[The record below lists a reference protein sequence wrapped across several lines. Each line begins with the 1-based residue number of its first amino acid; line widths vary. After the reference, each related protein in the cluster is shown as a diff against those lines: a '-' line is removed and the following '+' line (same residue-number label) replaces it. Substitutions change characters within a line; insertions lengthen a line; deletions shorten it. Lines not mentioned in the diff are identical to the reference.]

1 MSNCYLLNRNAKLFI
16 STVDPAD
23 LCFSELNSLGLP
35 NKVVGFSER
44 NTWRLPILDGFSF
57 SQSTTSTEVTINEA
71 GAAPNRGQR
80 SFNDSL
86 DPVDVSF
93 STYMRPFQFTDGTSR
108 YFTAT
113 ELPALAGLVGNMLP
127 SIVNTVEV
135 TKYETAVPTDTS
147 VGYTVGEYIFVN
159 SGDAAAGVYVVND
172 LINDVTRVPQY
183 SAGKTIENLYVT
195 VLTAGVASASY
206 TLDAGSYILGT
217 DALVFTQDL
226 TTRTAQETIRATSGV
241 VIGSMD
247 SNDVS
252 TLDHLLIHSR
262 NSDEHQLLKLH
273 LYFELDGSWMAIRDV
288 QMSSASIDFDIEGL
302 AMIAWSAQGTRLYR
316 IAAVDFAD
324 NGGTDYTWDDLVGD
338 ETDLAKLDA
347 GVAINIDAIGPY
359 VNSAVATDE
368 GLIPYFGGNA
378 DFDTGT
384 LSSGADNVPRVGN
397 YSPLS
402 PTSDYLSTK
411 LTAVKIIPY
420 LADGSGMLD
429 PDKAKWY
436 DIPLTG
442 GNVTYENNVTY
453 LTPETLGVVDYPV
466 TSFTGTRAISGSMN
480 CYFKLAADGTGRG
493 SADLLDDLLSKVEET
508 TNEYYLVFSMG
519 NDNKPEID
527 ASGMRIEPGVTAK
540 APRAE
545 IHLPYAMIKIPTV
558 ETEEVFSTTIEFTA
572 QGSKEPGCTSFE
584 PDEFEMRYYPSTG
597 GEGSCNSASILD
609 NLITTSRT
617 VTP

>member
-16 STVDPAD
+16 STIDPAD
-23 LCFSELNSLGLP
+23 LCLSGLNSLGLP

-93 STYMRPFQFTDGTSR
+93 STYMRPFQFTDGAAR

-127 SIVNTVEV
+127 SVVNTVEV
-135 TKYETAVPTDTS
+135 TKYETAVPADTS
-147 VGYTVGEYIFVN
+147 VGYTVGEYIFVD
-159 SGDAAAGVYVVND
+159 SDDAAAGIYVVND

-183 SAGKTIENLYVT
+183 PAGKTISTLYVT
-195 VLTAGVASASY
+195 VLTAGTPSASY

-217 DALVFTQDL
+217 DAPTFTQDA
-226 TTRTAQETIRATSGV
+226 TTRSAQETIRATSGV
-241 VIGSMD
+241 VIGSVD
-247 SNDVS
+247 SNDQS
-252 TLDHLLIHSR
+252 TLDHLLIHSA
-262 NSDEHQLLKLH
+262 NSDEHQLLELH
-273 LYFELDGSWMAIRDV
+273 LYFELDGSWMAVRDV

-316 IAAVDFAD
+316 IPAVEFEV
-324 NGGTDYTWDDLVGD
+324 GETWDTLVGD
-338 ETDLAKLDA
+338 ETDIARIVE
-347 GVAINIDAIGPY
+347 GVAINVEAIGPY
-359 VNSAVATDE
+359 VNSAITTDE
-368 GLIPYFGGNA
+368 GLIPYFGGNDA
-378 DFDTGT
+378 FDTGT
-384 LSSGADNVPRVGN
+384 LSSGADNVPKVGN

-411 LTAVKIIPY
+411 LTAVKIVPY
-420 LADGSGMLD
+420 LTDGSGMLN
-429 PDKAKWY
+429 PDKATWY

-442 GNVTYENNVTY
+442 GNVTYENNITY

-519 NDNKPEID
+519 NDNRPEID
-527 ASGMRIEPGVTAK
+527 ASGMKIDPGPTAK

-597 GEGSCNSASILD
+597 GEGSCNSASVLD

-617 VTP
+617 VT